1 MRLRIMQHIMY
12 VYARFRLD
20 IIALGT
26 GYFGLID
33 HGSLTKLDIARI
45 TNLYDVLTS
54 RGMNEDSLR
63 KLNHA
68 NAFRVIRENASLRL

>member
-1 MRLRIMQHIMY
+1 MQHIMY
-12 VYARFRLD
+12 VYARFRLG

-33 HGSLTKLDIARI
+33 HGSLTKLGDIARI

-63 KLNHA
+63 KLSHA
-68 NAFRVIRENASLRL
+68 NALSGIRENASLRL